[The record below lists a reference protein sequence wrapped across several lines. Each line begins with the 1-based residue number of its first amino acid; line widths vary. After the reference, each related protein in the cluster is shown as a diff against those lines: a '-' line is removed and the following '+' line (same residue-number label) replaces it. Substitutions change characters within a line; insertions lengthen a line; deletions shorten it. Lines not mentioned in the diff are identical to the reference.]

1 MLIASIINLSFAAIV
16 YLAATIYSLLPDKSG
31 YDVKTYA
38 GKGIYAIGHVGT
50 WIGLACLILSVT
62 VSTNPD
68 TDITGL
74 MTFMVTG
81 VMGAFFALLSTAIL
95 FFAKHE
101 FEAIKGDTVYIRRFI
116 KIKEHKLSE
125 LSDCIVSPILI
136 TLVFS
141 DGRRTYI
148 STLTKGLDRFMEV
161 VEERSGVR
169 ISL

>member
-16 YLAATIYSLLPDKSG
+16 YFAATIYSSLPDKRG

-50 WIGLACLILSVT
+50 LIGLAFLILSVT
-62 VSTNPD
+62 VSGNPD
-68 TDITGL
+68 TDLTGL
-74 MTFMVTG
+74 LSLM
-81 VMGAFFALLSTAIL
+81 VMGPFFALLSTAIL

-101 FEAIKGDTVYIRRFI
+101 FEAIKGDTIYIRRFI
-116 KIKEHKLSE
+116 RIKEHTLSE
-125 LSDCIVSPILI
+125 LSDCIASPMGI
-136 TLVFS
+136 TLVFD
-141 DGRRTYI
+141 DGRRAFI
-148 STLTKGLDRFMEV
+148 SSLTKGLDRFMEA

>member
-16 YLAATIYSLLPDKSG
+16 YLAATIYSSLPDKRG

-50 WIGLACLILSVT
+50 LIGLAFLILSVT
-62 VSTNPD
+62 VSGNPD
-68 TDITGL
+68 TDLTGL
-74 MTFMVTG
+74 LSLM
-81 VMGAFFALLSTAIL
+81 VMGPFFALLSTAIL

-101 FEAIKGDTVYIRRFI
+101 FEAIKGDTIYIRRFI

-125 LSDCIVSPILI
+125 LSDCIASPIGI
-136 TLVFS
+136 TLVYN
-141 DGRRTYI
+141 DGRRAFI
-148 STLTKGLDRFMEV
+148 SSLTKGLDRFMEA